1 MKTEYSCEQCG
12 DRLIEF
18 ACEELSVLER
28 QLVDRHLARCTGCQS
43 QLTELWELQ
52 RSASEWSDQRVPGWP
67 RRELFFEP
75 SPWPLRIQWVLSS
88 GSFAMLVLV
97 VLILAWQEPLDDQLQ
112 SITTRL
118 GDLESSSEEYLA
130 GAVAQLRQDQ
140 VSTNQLLAR
149 SLMAQRRQ
157 ERREDMAE
165 LVRLMDGLQVQ
176 RQQDTEN
183 NLQYLISTQIEDRR
197 DIEALART
205 VWYPQGGKQ

>member
-1 MKTEYSCEQCG
+1 M
-12 DRLIEF
+12 
-18 ACEELSVLER
+18 
-28 QLVDRHLARCTGCQS
+28 
-43 QLTELWELQ
+43 
-52 RSASEWSDQRVPGWP
+52 
-67 RRELFFEP
+67 
-75 SPWPLRIQWVLSS
+75 RIQWVLSS

-112 SITTRL
+112 SITARL

-149 SLMAQRRQ
+149 SLMAQSRQ